1 LGRRTAL
8 EIEQMKEA
16 HQNVEITITL
26 RYNDQPSDEPLQP
39 TMERVKQ
46 DLQSMLD
53 KDRLSYTMIRRNT

>member
-1 LGRRTAL
+1 MN
-8 EIEQMKEA
+8 QA

>member
-1 LGRRTAL
+1 MN
-8 EIEQMKEA
+8 QA

-26 RYNDQPSDEPLQP
+26 RYHDQPSDEPLQP